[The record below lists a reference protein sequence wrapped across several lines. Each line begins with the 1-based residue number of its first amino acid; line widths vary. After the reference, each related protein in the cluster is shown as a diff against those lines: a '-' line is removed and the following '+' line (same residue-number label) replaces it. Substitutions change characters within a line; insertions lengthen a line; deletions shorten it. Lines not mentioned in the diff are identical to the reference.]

1 MFILGETGHKK
12 ITDQNKFS
20 IQCSSYC
27 WQTWTETK
35 YPFILPVLIMK
46 SPPNCAMVATNLA
59 KHSDTFLRD
68 CSPSSMASAGRS
80 CRAAAKLQ
88 GWEDEQFPPANLQYH
103 IVSISPWTYSHSHC
117 SLLAGW
123 HFITFHLLF
132 ISWLSL
138 SFALDYQHGFSQP
151 KWLANAL
158 SASLTIWS
166 QCAVS
171 WSSYLEECNNE
182 PYDLSQN
189 SGNIQHYKA
198 IY

>member
-59 KHSDTFLRD
+59 KHSDTFLREWLL
-68 CSPSSMASAGRS
+68 PQQYGQ
-80 CRAAAKLQ
+80 CREKLQ
-88 GWEDEQFPPANLQYH
+88 SSCQATGLGRWTIPPANLQHH

-138 SFALDYQHGFSQP
+138 SFALDYQHGFNQP
-151 KWLANAL
+151 QWLANAL

-171 WSSYLEECNNE
+171 WSSYLEECNK

-189 SGNIQHYKA
+189 SGNIRHYKA